1 MLAARFSVLFWFVAA
16 VAAAGEADVL
26 KVEVWRSEA
35 REYRFAV
42 TVRHGDTGWDHYA
55 DRWEVVAP
63 DGDVLATRVLAHPHE
78 HEQPFTRSLFGIVL
92 PASLTGVVVR
102 AHDSLHGFGGAE
114 LSVPLGDALH
124 FVVPDD

>member
-55 DRWEVVAP
+55 DRWEVVA
-63 DGDVLATRVLAHPHE
+63 GWR
-78 HEQPFTRSLFGIVL
+78 
-92 PASLTGVVVR
+92 R
-102 AHDSLHGFGGAE
+102 ARDPRAGSSPRA
-114 LSVPLGDALH
+114 
-124 FVVPDD
+124 